1 MSDDAT
7 FRLCDIDEVPL
18 FVLIKITSDMLLF
31 KDNVYLLTAK
41 TAMEMFV
48 TKKIIFTFDCY
59 CLCYFLLCYN
69 YVITLGCHG
78 VVFMRHHLHLND
90 NTYVITVAFVC
101 LQSSGNM
108 STAKWVSITHN
119 WITPAISS
127 NTLRSY

>member
-48 TKKIIFTFDCY
+48 TKKSSS
-59 CLCYFLLCYN
+59 LLIAIV
-69 YVITLGCHG
+69 YVIFDYATI
-78 VVFMRHHLHLND
+78 M
-90 NTYVITVAFVC
+90 
-101 LQSSGNM
+101 
-108 STAKWVSITHN
+108 
-119 WITPAISS
+119 
-127 NTLRSY
+127 